1 MVELTEEIKAQ
12 AKDLLKEVEKN
23 NGHLSI
29 AHSLGLTRIQVAEVH
44 QELMTEIAEA
54 QEPMEG

>member
-1 MVELTEEIKAQ
+1 MELTEEKKAQ
-12 AKDLLKEVEKN
+12 AKELLADVEKN

-29 AHSLGLTRIQVAEVH
+29 AHSLGLTRIQVVEIH